1 MDSTINW
8 WMVSYHVRVV
18 IMFKVIEWITLNW
31 KVITIFLGFIFLFS
45 MIKPLADMLRGVKE
59 GVREIFTP
67 VGFLVL
73 VVLILF
79 GIWLFTQ
86 FKGLW

>member
-8 WMVSYHVRVV
+8 WMVSYHVRFV

-31 KVITIFLGFIFLFS
+31 KVVTIFLGFIFLFS

>member
-1 MDSTINW
+1 MDCTTNW
-8 WMVSYHVRVV
+8 WLVSRYVRVV

-59 GVREIFTP
+59 GVKEIFTP

-73 VVLILF
+73 VILILF

-86 FKGLW
+86 FEGLW